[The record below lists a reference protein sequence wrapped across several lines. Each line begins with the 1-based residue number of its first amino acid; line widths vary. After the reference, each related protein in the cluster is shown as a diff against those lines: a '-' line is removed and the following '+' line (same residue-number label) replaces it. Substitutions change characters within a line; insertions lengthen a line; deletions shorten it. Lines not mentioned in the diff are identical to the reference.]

1 MNPTN
6 KLTKRRE
13 ELKSQI
19 VKVMQKNYLEM
30 FDILNELFELEK
42 AINPDYTMMQL
53 AIDNELSTTYVYHV
67 MNWKEVN
74 PNVKKLVEKGKISF
88 SKAIRVCYRIAEP
101 KQEEVINQVI
111 EKKLTRTQIE
121 KYISKQGIKLKQF
134 TEEKEYSDNW
144 NINRDINKYCFK
156 LQRTLQSVAKIPKNQ
171 KPVVKH
177 NLLKLKESIEIGLRV
192 LE

>member
-144 NINRDINKYCFK
+144 NINRDINNYCFK